1 MDSQPK
7 NYDSGTYRSCSE
19 QGASFNLACC
29 STLVD
34 ILVEEEIRE
43 LQNAVEHLIY
53 SNQVLQEFLSHAYD
67 KVTFT

>member
-19 QGASFNLACC
+19 Q
-29 STLVD
+29 D